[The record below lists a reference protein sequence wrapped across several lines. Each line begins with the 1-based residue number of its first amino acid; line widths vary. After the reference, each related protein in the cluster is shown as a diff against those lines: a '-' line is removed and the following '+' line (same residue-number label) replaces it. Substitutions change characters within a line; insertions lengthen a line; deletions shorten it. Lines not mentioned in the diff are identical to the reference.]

1 MDNMFDYKPY
11 ILSLANYMRD
21 NGYTAKR
28 LPKVILDDT
37 DQGDDVFVYTGYFDP
52 EKKGIRLFIHNRH
65 PKDVLRTLA
74 HELIHWK
81 QDVDGIIEK
90 SGYTGDKITE
100 DKNLRD
106 IVFNQS
112 IFSFNCNNCGTESL
126 IEYPFIYHDYEKKF
140 FVYFDTSKNFENVIE
155 SEGYKTRTA
164 SNYLDFL
171 EIIRILED
179 GVEED
184 KINVAKIELFN
195 KFKNNDKLKNID
207 KLYYTGT
214 KDNKLEFFVPAING
228 KIVF

>member
-100 DKNLRD
+100 DKNLIKLEEEAYLKGNIAFR
-106 IVFNQS
+106 S
-112 IFSFNCNNCGTESL
+112 WTEV
-126 IEYPFIYHDYEKKF
+126 EKK
-140 FVYFDTSKNFENVIE
+140 KGN
-155 SEGYKTRTA
+155 
-164 SNYLDFL
+164 
-171 EIIRILED
+171 
-179 GVEED
+179 
-184 KINVAKIELFN
+184 
-195 KFKNNDKLKNID
+195 LK
-207 KLYYTGT
+207 
-214 KDNKLEFFVPAING
+214 
-228 KIVF
+228 